1 MAIIHQSDFTG
12 TDGVD
17 ADTLTPTTGG
27 GLTRMFGG
35 KRLLVHSNRVY
46 SPDSFAHYS
55 CPNIPAA
62 YPYSISARVRQI
74 SSGLDDGFGIVAD
87 GTSND
92 VAWTLRDGYVGLYIG
107 GSLYDRYFFAFS
119 AGTEVDIELIVNSAT
134 SVTAKSHGTARF
146 TNVSV
151 STLGTIDKAQI
162 RHEPTGGSTTTGKH
176 MDWFIV
182 DDLASAIP
190 IAAISS
196 GYHVRGLR

>member
-17 ADTLTPTTGG
+17 ANTLTPTTGG

-35 KRLLVHSNRVY
+35 KTMLVQSNRLY
-46 SPDSFAHYS
+46 SPTDFSYYS
-55 CPNIPAA
+55 CPDIPSA
-62 YPYSISARVRQI
+62 YPFSLSARVRQLT
-74 SSGLDDGFGIVAD
+74 SGLDDGYGVHAK
-87 GTSND
+87 GSGND
-92 VAWTLRDGYVGLYIG
+92 VSWTLRDGYVGLYIG
-107 GSLYDRYFFAFS
+107 GSLYDRYFFTFA

-134 SVTAKSHGTARF
+134 SVTAKSHGVTRF
-146 TNVSV
+146 SNIAIS
-151 STLGTIDKAQI
+151 SMGTITAPEI
-162 RHEPTGGSTTTGKH
+162 RHGATGSSTTGKH